1 MTTWRKFTVA
11 LVAIALIVIS
21 TWVSRPLDGNAVAA
35 ISAIVTAFVVGNAVS
50 NWRRPGDP
58 PAEVRP

>member
-11 LVAIALIVIS
+11 LAAIGLITVS
-21 TWVSRPLDGNAVAA
+21 TWVGRPLDGNAVAA

-50 NWRRPGDP
+50 NWRNQSP
-58 PAEVRP
+58 EVRP

>member
-11 LVAIALIVIS
+11 LAAIALITAS
-21 TWVSRPLDGNAVAA
+21 TWVGRPLDGNAVAA

-50 NWRRPGDP
+50 NWRNQRPP
-58 PAEVRP
+58 EQP